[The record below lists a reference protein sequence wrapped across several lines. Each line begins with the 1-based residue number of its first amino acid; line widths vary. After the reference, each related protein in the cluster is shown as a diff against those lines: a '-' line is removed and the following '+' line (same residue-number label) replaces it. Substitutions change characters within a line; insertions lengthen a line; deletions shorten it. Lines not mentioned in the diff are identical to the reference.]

1 MSYKKQFILAAI
13 LFFNSIAFGQNY
25 ITQLN
30 KINQFL
36 KTFDNGYYG
45 YLEIKDGYLYDRFP
59 SGKYSKSEI
68 KYLGKAREEELKR
81 KVVVDCLSEKD
92 CVYSTYTNS
101 YHAQI
106 SFSQSTDFNT
116 STLIALLNE
125 LLDAYKNKGTQ
136 VNIETTKTKPDTTD
150 ITIGKILR
158 NQPTRNTN
166 EQIAA
171 LKAINDYL
179 KIFNP
184 EVYKNVEI
192 KEGKVVFNFIV
203 YTKIYVSSIDINE
216 LKLNTITVR
225 TTDQVKIGCK
235 NEKKCFYSTYANGN
249 VDHFRFYS
257 NTVKDLSKMEQLV
270 NDLIKSL

>member
-1 MSYKKQFILAAI
+1 MILNCCQH
-13 LFFNSIAFGQNY
+13 LF
-25 ITQLN
+25 
-30 KINQFL
+30 
-36 KTFDNGYYG
+36 
-45 YLEIKDGYLYDRFP
+45 
-59 SGKYSKSEI
+59 
-68 KYLGKAREEELKR
+68 
-81 KVVVDCLSEKD
+81 
-92 CVYSTYTNS
+92 TN
-101 YHAQI
+101 
-106 SFSQSTDFNT
+106 FDFNT

-179 KIFNP
+179 KISNP

-257 NTVKDLSKMEQLV
+257 NTIKDLSKMEQLV

>member
-1 MSYKKQFILAAI
+1 MNYKKYFILIGI
-13 LFFNSIAFGQNY
+13 LFLNSVAFSQNY
-25 ITQLN
+25 TVQLN

-68 KYLGKAREEELKR
+68 KYLGKARETELKR
-81 KVVVDCLSEKD
+81 KVVVDCLNEQD

-101 YHAQI
+101 YHPQI

-116 STLIALLNE
+116 SILISLLNE
-125 LLDAYKNKGTQ
+125 LLDAYRNKGTQ
-136 VNIETTKTKPDTTD
+136 VSSENTKTKPDTTD

-171 LKAINDYL
+171 LKAINEYL

-184 EVYKNVEI
+184 SVYKNVEI
-192 KEGKVVFNFIV
+192 KGGKVVFNFLVNSIS
-203 YTKIYVSSIDINE
+203 YQSSIDINE
-216 LKLNTITVR
+216 LKLNTTTVR
-225 TTDQVKIGCK
+225 TSDQVKIGCK
-235 NEKKCFYSTYANGN
+235 NEKKCFYSTYSNGD
-249 VDHFRFYS
+249 VDHFRFFS
-257 NTVKDLSKMEQLV
+257 NAVKDLSKMEQLV
-270 NDLIKSL
+270 KDLLNSL